1 MPSYRLDVAPDIA
14 EIPRLIDWVETCCA
28 EAGATGDLVFKLALT
43 LEEAVANV
51 IQHAFDNIPP
61 PHRIAVA
68 LTIDAE
74 RVTAEIVD
82 NGHPFDPSAAPEPD
96 RAAPLEARDP
106 GGLGIHLIRR
116 MMDDVAY
123 RRVAGENR
131 LRLEKLRR

>member
-1 MPSYRLDVAPDIA
+1 M
-14 EIPRLIDWVETCCA
+14 
-28 EAGATGDLVFKLALT
+28 
-43 LEEAVANV
+43 
-51 IQHAFDNIPP
+51 FDASI
-61 PHRIAVA
+61 
-68 LTIDAE
+68 
-74 RVTAEIVD
+74 
-82 NGHPFDPSAAPEPD
+82 DPSAAPEPD